1 MSETIL
7 IVDDDRGVRYSL
19 KRMIEERGM
28 QTITARNG
36 REALDLLKQGV
47 SPDVALIDI
56 VMPGISGLDLLEAI
70 KRDSPRLTVIM
81 VTAHG
86 TTERAIRAMKI
97 GAFDYLQKPFDI
109 NTMWETIE
117 KALQVARSIRN
128 PVTYQTAQWEGESIV
143 GDSPAMQEVYKT
155 IGQIAGKEVNVL
167 ITGESGTGKELVA
180 RAIYN
185 HSLRNTRPF
194 LSINC
199 AAIPESLLE
208 SELFGHERGAYTG
221 AEHRRIGRFEQ
232 AHTGTIFLDEIGD
245 MPIHVQAKILRFIQE
260 GEIQR
265 LGGSET
271 IRVDVRLLA
280 ATNKNLQ
287 SGVKEG
293 WFREDLYYRLNVV
306 TIHLPPLRER
316 REDIPHL
323 VAYFLSRFT
332 RDLHKEAL
340 GISQEAMETLT
351 NYWWPGNIRELENA
365 IKRAMVICKGNE
377 ILPEHLPEQ
386 LLDAAGTR
394 ERAGEE
400 LENAL
405 EPLLDRL
412 FELIIKA
419 AKENPGLDIISMLE
433 KGMIERAIRLT
444 CGNKVQAASMLGI
457 NRNTLRNKMERYHIE
472 EEPSREQR

>member
-36 REALDLLKQGV
+36 REAIELLKQGA

-70 KRDSPRLTVIM
+70 KKDFPRLTVIM

-86 TTERAIRAMKI
+86 TTERAIRAMKL

-109 NTMWETIE
+109 NAMWATIE
-117 KALQVARSIRN
+117 KALQVAQSIRN
-128 PVTYQTAQWEGESIV
+128 PVSFQTAQWEGESII
-143 GDSPAMQEVYKT
+143 GDSVAMQEVYKT

-199 AAIPESLLE
+199 AAIPENLLE

-232 AHTGTIFLDEIGD
+232 A
-245 MPIHVQAKILRFIQE
+245 
-260 GEIQR
+260 
-265 LGGSET
+265 
-271 IRVDVRLLA
+271 
-280 ATNKNLQ
+280 
-287 SGVKEG
+287 
-293 WFREDLYYRLNVV
+293 
-306 TIHLPPLRER
+306 
-316 REDIPHL
+316 
-323 VAYFLSRFT
+323 
-332 RDLHKEAL
+332 
-340 GISQEAMETLT
+340 
-351 NYWWPGNIRELENA
+351 
-365 IKRAMVICKGNE
+365 
-377 ILPEHLPEQ
+377 
-386 LLDAAGTR
+386 
-394 ERAGEE
+394 
-400 LENAL
+400 
-405 EPLLDRL
+405 
-412 FELIIKA
+412 
-419 AKENPGLDIISMLE
+419 
-433 KGMIERAIRLT
+433 
-444 CGNKVQAASMLGI
+444 
-457 NRNTLRNKMERYHIE
+457 
-472 EEPSREQR
+472 